1 MWFWLD
7 MQWKKA
13 GMKSKTCFKTLFNLS
28 GPWQMSQCACFSSKI
43 LCVVNLIGNCMRVKS
58 LGITPGLVNAR
69 PPGRA
74 KFANAPP
81 PRTDKA
87 GKCHAVAGGGGGCS
101 WNWRMHYYQE
111 RSYLRVNLTL
121 LLTWR
126 LVLLRISTI
135 TININ
140 SGVYFD
146 YRGFSL
152 DERV

>member
-1 MWFWLD
+1 
-7 MQWKKA
+7 
-13 GMKSKTCFKTLFNLS
+13 
-28 GPWQMSQCACFSSKI
+28 
-43 LCVVNLIGNCMRVKS
+43 MRVKS

-81 PRTDKA
+81 PPPGTDKA
-87 GKCHAVAGGGGGCS
+87 GKCHTVAPGGGGGGG
-101 WNWRMHYYQE
+101 MHYYQE

-121 LLTWR
+121 LLTLR
-126 LVLLRISTI
+126 LVLLRISII
-135 TININ
+135 TINCIN

-152 DERV
+152 DKKV